1 MMAATRVSY
10 FPSPELITLAERME
24 RLRQDAKGVAFEHSA
39 ALLRTF
45 EDAASLADQV
55 ASGGEAY
62 HVGVR
67 EIARRAQIDLAA
79 LALNLRSIVERA
91 R

>member
-1 MMAATRVSY
+1 MAATRISTSR
-10 FPSPELITLAERME
+10 SPDLISLAERME
-24 RLRQDAKGVAFEHSA
+24 RVRNDANRVAFEHTS

-45 EDAASLADQV
+45 EDAATLASEV

-67 EIARRAQIDLAA
+67 ELARRAHIDLTASV
-79 LALNLRSIVERA
+79 LNLRSIVGRA
-91 R
+91 V